1 MLTSLM
7 VAVEAEVQ
15 TVRAVAQ
22 MDAQMDASGAAS
34 PHVLL
39 VAKDLVK
46 VAVIPLVKQ
55 RVKVTVVTLAAF
67 HVREARNTINTS
79 V

>member
-46 VAVIPLVKQ
+46 LAVPVVER
-55 RVKVTVVTLAAF
+55 RVQVTVVALAAF
-67 HVREARNTINTS
+67 YVKQTRNAINTS